1 MSYWP
6 ELWQTLLI
14 QKQNGLSLA
23 QSKDGLA
30 FFSFADERAP
40 PETAGG
46 VLNGHWNNIVS
57 EAAWWLSH

>member
-1 MSYWP
+1 MTNVAYTETKWP
-6 ELWQTLLI
+6 QF
-14 QKQNGLSLA
+14 
-23 QSKDGLA
+23 SKDGLA